1 MALPISICEKKRFET
16 TTAAVPWNSLSRI
29 NPGWLDGL
37 FSVRYWTKGLG
48 LSQSKITKSQLTHW
62 QPAGLLEVWGAQPGQ
77 GGGSARCGECP
88 AGSPPQVGLIVHKR
102 AARRLVDYLENLLQ
116 KIDNIVL
123 HFVELN
129 LFKEDAQNY
138 SLFHRIYRAKHSHV
152 PSSAAVKQFYIRWVL
167 QWSVSKKWDSVREW
181 EKRSGLL
188 GQNPNFFSNILVEGP
203 LVSCATFIHIISIQ
217 IRDEFIIAR
226 CYIILF
232 WIWCAHLT
240 SRLTDGK
247 SGALQVLMRWRE
259 KKPVLTGR
267 ARGRLAHLAAYSPR
281 RVKTIN
287 CAGNTSGKY
296 WAKLDVNCSYGKSN
310 TFRMFPCEFVILL
323 SILSSSAIMFVQLIS
338 DHLTKDVA
346 LSKHQLET
354 RETSASERGP
364 CTIYCH
370 LEKIFIPPDR

>member
-1 MALPISICEKKRFET
+1 M
-16 TTAAVPWNSLSRI
+16 
-29 NPGWLDGL
+29 
-37 FSVRYWTKGLG
+37 
-48 LSQSKITKSQLTHW
+48 
-62 QPAGLLEVWGAQPGQ
+62 
-77 GGGSARCGECP
+77 
-88 AGSPPQVGLIVHKR
+88 
-102 AARRLVDYLENLLQ
+102 
-116 KIDNIVL
+116 

-167 QWSVSKKWDSVREW
+167 QCSVSKKWESVGEW

-267 ARGRLAHLAAYSPR
+267 TRGRLAHLAAYSPR

-287 CAGNTSGKY
+287 CAGNTSGMHG
-296 WAKLDVNCSYGKSN
+296 AELDVNCNYCKSN

-323 SILSSSAIMFVQLIS
+323 SFYLLQQLC
-338 DHLTKDVA
+338 LTSCINIIFDNLTEDVA

>member
-1 MALPISICEKKRFET
+1 MI
-16 TTAAVPWNSLSRI
+16 
-29 NPGWLDGL
+29 
-37 FSVRYWTKGLG
+37 
-48 LSQSKITKSQLTHW
+48 
-62 QPAGLLEVWGAQPGQ
+62 
-77 GGGSARCGECP
+77 
-88 AGSPPQVGLIVHKR
+88 
-102 AARRLVDYLENLLQ
+102 
-116 KIDNIVL
+116 ID
-123 HFVELN
+123 
-129 LFKEDAQNY
+129 
-138 SLFHRIYRAKHSHV
+138 
-152 PSSAAVKQFYIRWVL
+152 
-167 QWSVSKKWDSVREW
+167 
-181 EKRSGLL
+181 
-188 GQNPNFFSNILVEGP
+188 
-203 LVSCATFIHIISIQ
+203 IISIQ
-217 IRDEFIIAR
+217 IREIEYVIAR
-226 CYIILF
+226 CYIVLF

-287 CAGNTSGKY
+287 YNTSGMHR
-296 WAKLDVNCSYGKSN
+296 AELDVNCNYCKSN

-323 SILSSSAIMFVQLIS
+323 SFYLLQQLCLTSCINIIF